1 MSLAEVSFVV
11 YEGDSEIK
19 SDYSTAEAVV
29 EMRSGEKKACNG
41 MKENKLFPQMILYEF
56 RHSWPSC
63 GYYRRDLVPYGSF
76 PPFYIYLSI

>member
-29 EMRSGEKKACNG
+29 EMRSGEKKHA
-41 MKENKLFPQMILYEF
+41 ME
-56 RHSWPSC
+56 
-63 GYYRRDLVPYGSF
+63 
-76 PPFYIYLSI
+76 